1 LCVRSNCSAD
11 YYYRLLLQTITT
23 GMHLKVG
30 GFLCVHSNCAYA
42 CVNTHKTP
50 PDTSIGV
57 CVCVCVY
64 DCCTQNSFE
73 MFYFYFYFYFLPH
86 RTPSKC
92 AYTWVN
98 THRTRSYQYTQNSQ
112 VHTELVKRRSQK
124 TLQTEFGRS
133 KKTFQ
138 KRSKKKIHTQQKQ
151 KNAPKKWSKRSLAL
165 QKKRSK
171 KQIHTERSIKK
182 RSKNAP
188 KKKYTQNSF
197 LRHPCPPTIQ
207 HTLQKIKNA

>member
-1 LCVRSNCSAD
+1 VRTFQLCIRMRKYTQNTSR
-11 YYYRLLLQTITT
+11 YIHR
-23 GMHLKVG
+23 
-30 GFLCVHSNCAYA
+30 CVCM
-42 CVNTHKTP
+42 CVC
-50 PDTSIGV
+50 V

-138 KRSKKKIHTQQKQ
+138 KRSKKKTHTQQKQ
-151 KNAPKKWSKRSLAL
+151 K
-165 QKKRSK
+165 KRSK
-171 KQIHTERSIKK
+171 KMVQTEFGRSK
-182 RSKNAP
+182 KNAP
-188 KKKYTQNSF
+188 KNKYTQNA
-197 LRHPCPPTIQ
+197 P
-207 HTLQKIKNA
+207 